1 MSKLI
6 FNEEQF
12 ALLSKYE
19 DIFIRIIRDKCLSSG
34 PSSVACRLI
43 HKTYSEATGDR
54 SGFCATCKTSIAR
67 LLNDCGT
74 LYLQDKEQ
82 REKDAAE
89 AAAREAAA
97 AKVEVSENQP
107 QEIKKIKV
115 KIVKSKKTK

>member
-12 ALLSKYE
+12 TLLSKYE
-19 DIFIRIIRDKCLSSG
+19 DTFIRIIRDKCLSSG

-67 LLNDCGT
+67 LLTDCGT

-89 AAAREAAA
+89 AAA

-107 QEIKKIKV
+107 QEIKKLKL